1 MSERA
6 PVDLTPEEIA
16 AVRSWVIHEDEHV
29 LAFNKPSGLS
39 SQGGRI
45 KAHTLD
51 DLLWAFM
58 RSNGKRPELVHRLDR
73 DTSGVILAARTKP
86 A

>member
-29 LAFNKPSGLS
+29 LAF
-39 SQGGRI
+39 
-45 KAHTLD
+45 
-51 DLLWAFM
+51 
-58 RSNGKRPELVHRLDR
+58 
-73 DTSGVILAARTKP
+73 
-86 A
+86 